1 MAEERSKQSK
11 KTDEVLEIYPILPLR
26 NTVLFPQQI
35 IPIYVGRKQSL
46 KLIADLPKGGKK
58 YIVVVA
64 QKDGSVENP
73 KGADLY
79 EYGTLAMVM
88 KVFDMPDKSRSAIV
102 QGLDRVRVKQYLDPD
117 PYYKGLVEKVR
128 GFVTPPEEIEGITIN
143 LQEIFKKLID
153 IAPYLSEEQYHALS
167 SIQNPGKLADKA
179 ISLMNISTNEKQDV
193 LEELDIKKRL
203 DKCTVLINREIH
215 RIELGEKIQSDV
227 QDEISKSQREYFLR
241 EQMKAIQKE
250 LGEDGGGLE
259 LDELDEKIK
268 EAKMPEQVENVAKK
282 ELTRMKKIPSQ
293 SPEYTV
299 ARTYLDCW
307 WIFRGPRSLRIMKI

>member
-1 MAEERSKQSK
+1 MAEDIPKTK
-11 KTDEVLEIYPILPLR
+11 KGKDKVLEIYPVLPLR

-46 KLIADLPKGGKK
+46 KLIADLPKAGKK

-64 QKDGSVENP
+64 QKDGSIENP
-73 KGADLY
+73 KDSDLY

-102 QGLDRVRVKQYLDPD
+102 QGLERVRVKQFLEPN

-128 GFVTPPEEIEGITIN
+128 GVVTPSAEIEGIVVN

-153 IAPYLSEEQYHALS
+153 IAPYLSEEQFHALS
-167 SIQNPGKLADKA
+167 NIQNPGKLADKT

-203 DKCTVLINREIH
+203 EKSTVLINREIQ

-227 QDEISKSQREYFLR
+227 QDEISKSQR
-241 EQMKAIQKE
+241 
-250 LGEDGGGLE
+250 
-259 LDELDEKIK
+259 
-268 EAKMPEQVENVAKK
+268 
-282 ELTRMKKIPSQ
+282 
-293 SPEYTV
+293 
-299 ARTYLDCW
+299 
-307 WIFRGPRSLRIMKI
+307 

>member
-1 MAEERSKQSK
+1 MAEDTPRKIK
-11 KTDEVLEIYPILPLR
+11 GKDEVLEIYPILPLR

-35 IPIYVGRKQSL
+35 IPNYVGREQSL
-46 KLIADLPKGGKK
+46 KLISDLPKGGKK

-73 KGADLY
+73 TTSDMY

-102 QGLDRVRVKQYLDPD
+102 QGLNRVRVKQYLDPK

-128 GFVTPPEEIEGITIN
+128 GVVEHSAEIEGITVN

-215 RIELGEKIQSDV
+215 
-227 QDEISKSQREYFLR
+227 
-241 EQMKAIQKE
+241 
-250 LGEDGGGLE
+250 
-259 LDELDEKIK
+259 
-268 EAKMPEQVENVAKK
+268 
-282 ELTRMKKIPSQ
+282 
-293 SPEYTV
+293 
-299 ARTYLDCW
+299 
-307 WIFRGPRSLRIMKI
+307 

>member
-1 MAEERSKQSK
+1 MAEGKSKPTK
-11 KTDEVLEIYPILPLR
+11 KTGDELAIYPILPLR

-35 IPIYVGRKQSL
+35 IPIYVGREQSL

-64 QKDGSVENP
+64 QKDGSLESP
-73 KGADLY
+73 TEKDLY
-79 EYGTLAMVM
+79 KYGTLAMVM

-102 QGLDRVRVKQYLDPD
+102 QGLERVYIKEFINPD

-128 GFVTPPEEIEGITIN
+128 GSAPRTEELEVIAVN
-143 LQEIFKKLID
+143 LQDIFKQLME
-153 IAPYLSEEQYHALS
+153 IAPYLSEEQYHAIS
-167 SIQNPGKLADKA
+167 NIQNPAKLADKA
-179 ISLMNISTNEKQDV
+179 IALMNISTNEKQDI
-193 LEELDIKKRL
+193 LEELDIKERL
-203 DKCTVLINREIH
+203 EKSTVLINREIH

-259 LDELDEKIK
+259 IDELDEKIK
-268 EAKMPEQVENVAKK
+268 EAKMPEKVEEVAKK
-282 ELTRMKKIPSQ
+282 ELPVLRK
-293 SPEYTV
+293 
-299 ARTYLDCW
+299 
-307 WIFRGPRSLRIMKI
+307 SLHSHQNIRLLGLT